1 MDVGS
6 SGWEKKKLC
15 MSQDTLPASPL
26 PLRQAAARKREGEV
40 GGAGLMLFWGQTFSR
55 GARIRVT
62 HWATTR
68 QLSSGRRRRATKGAI
83 FFGDRPLANFFSPT
97 TSALW
102 AMLRAPLVSSPSP
115 TLVFRRPLVRI
126 TTFPLPPHLSFPPS
140 PPRREPC
147 PLLLLF
153 PLFPFFLSAA
163 CEIVI
168 ACRYP
173 PPPLSPRPRTRE
185 ASSPGEQTEVQF
197 SVRRGGFKVHER
209 TIISWRRERD
219 YRDPWRCR

>member
-83 FFGDRPLANFFSPT
+83 FFGDRPLANFFFAHHLCLMGDASRSPRV
-97 TSALW
+97 L
-102 AMLRAPLVSSPSP
+102 PLPNPRFQAAARSYHYFPPSSPS
-115 TLVFRRPLVRI
+115 V
-126 TTFPLPPHLSFPPS
+126 LSTFPPS
-140 PPRREPC
+140 AGAMPSPPP
-147 PLLLLF
+147 F
-153 PLFPFFLSAA
+153 PTFPFLLVRGVRDSHCMPLPAA
-163 CEIVI
+163 AAFAAAADPGSFI
-168 ACRYP
+168 A
-173 PPPLSPRPRTRE
+173 
-185 ASSPGEQTEVQF
+185 
-197 SVRRGGFKVHER
+197 
-209 TIISWRRERD
+209 WRAN
-219 YRDPWRCR
+219 